1 MVAYTET
8 LVTHGL
14 GMMRCIFLIVMIL
27 LADHSCSLSEG
38 LITSVSYVVHISM
51 IKGFIVSGAKAMY

>member
-14 GMMRCIFLIVMIL
+14 GMMRCILIVMIL